1 MNDREKRIVQA
12 GEDEYKKDKDGAVQV
27 EPGVW
32 LN

>member
-1 MNDREKRIVQA
+1 MTDEEKRIIQA
-12 GEDEYKKDKDGAVQV
+12 GEDEYKKDEEGRIEV